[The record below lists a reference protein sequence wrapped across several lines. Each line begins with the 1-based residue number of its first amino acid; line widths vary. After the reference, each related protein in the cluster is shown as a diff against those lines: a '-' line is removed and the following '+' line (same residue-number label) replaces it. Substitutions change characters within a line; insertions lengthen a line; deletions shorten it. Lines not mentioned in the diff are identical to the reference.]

1 MCPEGTAA
9 LTKSVLT
16 WAFRCRCCYLGDGP
30 AGCAA
35 SLHAG
40 SHTCTSLGTPFT
52 QQNRGLREAG
62 AVAWG
67 HAARKWQS
75 EEPTARFVPPCVLGP
90 VRVPVR

>member
-1 MCPEGTAA
+1 MSGGHGSSEEIRAHLGVSLSLPLPRRRPCW
-9 LTKSVLT
+9 L
-16 WAFRCRCCYLGDGP
+16 CRES
-30 AGCAA
+30 AR
-35 SLHAG
+35 G

-75 EEPTARFVPPCVLGP
+75 EEPTARFVPPCMLGP